1 MNFEK
6 LIKLILD
13 NEEILMEKTLKYA
26 KERDYVKYTSTL
38 VEAWRLSIA
47 GLSEALIGAIRKSDQ
62 IPELTSDQDY
72 RNSVIAEYGV
82 LEAKKHRSRGITLI
96 MFLGLMK
103 YYQQAY
109 IDLVN
114 ESILH
119 LEEKEYF
126 AQYIKRYFDNVELGF
141 ITEWTATSE
150 NDILHSLQKA
160 NRDMTN
166 EKNKY
171 LTIFESIYDPIVLF
185 DKNNM
190 IENINHQAAETYTD
204 LAGSGMKYYSDNN
217 TDMIYKLLKKD
228 LEAFVSV
235 NNEEILIEKTIDT
248 KKGPKTFAIKF
259 KKMMDISEKYSGTV
273 VTFHDVTARL
283 EFERQLKE
291 KNEKL
296 AYFARIDYMTN
307 ILNRRTGLIELEEQ
321 LKLQKTTKNNLSV
334 CFIDLDELKNV
345 NDLYGHLEGDNMI
358 KNIVN
363 TFKSSISSE
372 DFILRLGGD
381 EFVMILPNSDYTK
394 SEQLIENV
402 QKKLA
407 LERVVNKKSYK
418 NSFSY
423 GIVDVKLDNIYD
435 INEIIK
441 LADEKMYR
449 QKIDK
454 KTHQVI

>member
-6 LIKLILD
+6 FIKLILD

-38 VEAWRLSIA
+38 VEAWRLSIS
-47 GLSEALIGAIRKSDQ
+47 GLSESICAAFRRSDK

-72 RNSVIAEYGV
+72 RNSPIAEYGV

-103 YYQQAY
+103 YYQQSY

-114 ESILH
+114 ESDLH
-119 LEEKEYF
+119 VEEKNYF
-126 AQYIKRYFDNVELGF
+126 TQYIKRYFDNVELGF
-141 ITEWTATSE
+141 IAEWTTTSE
-150 NDILHSLQKA
+150 KDILHSLQET

-185 DKNNM
+185 DKNNK

-217 TDMIYKLLKKD
+217 TDMIYKLIKKELD
-228 LEAFVSV
+228 DFVSV
-235 NNEEILIEKTIDT
+235 NNDEISIEKTIDT
-248 KKGPKTFAIKF
+248 KKGPKTFMIKF

-296 AYFARIDYMTN
+296 AYYARIDYMTN

-321 LKLQKTTKNNLSV
+321 LIIQKVTKNDLSV
-334 CFIDLDELKNV
+334 CFIDLDKLKDV
-345 NDLYGHLEGDNMI
+345 NDLYGHLEGDDMI

-363 TFKSSISSE
+363 TFKSLLSSN

-394 SEQLIENV
+394 SERLIRKV

-407 LERVVNKKSYK
+407 LEDTKNKKPYQ

-423 GIVDVKLDNIYD
+423 GIVDVKLDNIYETND
-435 INEIIK
+435 IIK
-441 LADEKMYR
+441 LADEKMYH
-449 QKIDK
+449 QKTTK
-454 KTHQVI
+454 KAQHII